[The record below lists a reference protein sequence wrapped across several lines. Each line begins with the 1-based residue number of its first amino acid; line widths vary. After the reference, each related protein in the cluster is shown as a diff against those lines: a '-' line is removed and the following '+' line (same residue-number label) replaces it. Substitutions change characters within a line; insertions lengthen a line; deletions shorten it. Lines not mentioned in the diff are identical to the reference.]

1 MQKYSISK
9 DDYVRFISILD
20 ALSKH
25 CLDCEMRQGRIRVRS
40 NNRLALYD
48 VTLPESWQ
56 DINIALPVIKSFLE
70 VAKLFVPQEDDGLVD
85 LELDERFLTLR
96 DVYSII
102 RVSLADSSQ
111 LNNRY
116 ITDEDL
122 EKIGVSQ
129 MEELAKFSLN
139 EIVLKR
145 LKTVQKNFAI
155 SVCYVADNA
164 LYVFSESKTKLAKF
178 PVTENNFNF
187 SLKFPFILFDF
198 PYENDVDITIY
209 KLPQD
214 RYWVKATD
222 NSANVYTTAIMEQ
235 FK

>member
-1 MQKYSISK
+1 MQKYSVSK
-9 DDYVRFISILD
+9 DDYVKFINILD

-25 CLDCEMRQGRIRVRS
+25 CLDCEVRQGRIRIRS

-56 DINIALPVIKSFLE
+56 DINVALPVIKSFLE
-70 VAKLFVPQEDDGLVD
+70 VAKLFVPQEDDGSVD

-155 SVCYVADNA
+155 SVCYIADNA

-178 PVTENNFNF
+178 PVAENNFDF